1 MPELPEV
8 ETTLKGITKGILNKK
23 IQSFV
28 CRDKKLR
35 WPIPSDMGSFLKNQS
50 FESAQR
56 RGKYIILNL
65 SNNKGSVLIH
75 LGMSGKL
82 RISKNLKSPV
92 KHEHWDI
99 NFIDGWS
106 LRYTDIRKFGAM
118 LKTKKDP
125 NKHKLIKIL
134 GPEPLGNKFNGEYLF
149 KKSRKKSLPIKNFIM
164 DSKIVVGVGNIYANE
179 ALFMAGIRPTKKSG
193 SISKIKFEELSK
205 SIVLTLR
212 EAIEAG
218 GTTLKDYTNA
228 EEAPG
233 YFKKELK
240 VYDRGGENC
249 FKCSKKLKEIRQANR
264 QTVYCSNCQN

>member
-35 WPIPSDMGSFLKNQS
+35 WPIPSDMSSFLKNQS

-92 KHEHWDI
+92 KHEHL
-99 NFIDGWS
+99 S
-106 LRYTDIRKFGAM
+106 LI
-118 LKTKKDP
+118 
-125 NKHKLIKIL
+125 HI
-134 GPEPLGNKFNGEYLF
+134 
-149 KKSRKKSLPIKNFIM
+149 
-164 DSKIVVGVGNIYANE
+164 
-179 ALFMAGIRPTKKSG
+179 
-193 SISKIKFEELSK
+193 
-205 SIVLTLR
+205 
-212 EAIEAG
+212 
-218 GTTLKDYTNA
+218 
-228 EEAPG
+228 
-233 YFKKELK
+233 
-240 VYDRGGENC
+240 
-249 FKCSKKLKEIRQANR
+249 
-264 QTVYCSNCQN
+264 

>member
-23 IQSFV
+23 IQSFI

-149 KKSRKKSLPIKNFIM
+149 KKSRKKSLPVKNFIM

-193 SISKIKFEELSK
+193 LISKIKFEELSK
-205 SIVLTLR
+205 SIVITLR

>member
-205 SIVLTLR
+205 SIVITLR

-264 QTVYCSNCQN
+264 QTVYCPNCQN

>member
-149 KKSRKKSLPIKNFIM
+149 KKSRKKSLPVKNFIM

-193 SISKIKFEELSK
+193 LISKIKFEELTK
-205 SIVLTLR
+205 SIVITLR

>member
-149 KKSRKKSLPIKNFIM
+149 KKSRKKSLPVKNFIM

-179 ALFMAGIRPTKKSG
+179 ALFLAGIRPTKKSG

-205 SIVLTLR
+205 SIAITLR

>member
-35 WPIPSDMGSFLKNQS
+35 WPIPSDMGSFLNNQS

-149 KKSRKKSLPIKNFIM
+149 KKSRKKSLPVKNFIM

-193 SISKIKFEELSK
+193 LISKIKFEELSK

>member
-8 ETTLKGITKGILNKK
+8 ETTLKGISKGILNKK
-23 IQSFV
+23 IESFV

-65 SNNKGSVLIH
+65 TNNKGSVLIH

-82 RISKNLKSPV
+82 RISKNLKSPI

-99 NFIDGWS
+99 NFSDGWS
-106 LRYTDIRKFGAM
+106 LRYTDIRKFGSM

-125 NKHKLIKIL
+125 NKHKLIKNL

-149 KKSRKKSLPIKNFIM
+149 EKSRKKSLPVKNFIM

-205 SIVLTLR
+205 SIVITLR

-249 FKCSKKLKEIRQANR
+249 FKCNKKLKEIRQANR
-264 QTVYCSNCQN
+264 QTVFCSNCQN

>member
-8 ETTLKGITKGILNKK
+8 ETTLKGISKGILNKK
-23 IQSFV
+23 IESFV

-65 SNNKGSVLIH
+65 TNNKGSVLIH

-82 RISKNLKSPV
+82 RISKNLKSPI

-99 NFIDGWS
+99 NFSDGWS

-125 NKHKLIKIL
+125 NKHKLIKNL

-149 KKSRKKSLPIKNFIM
+149 EKSRKKSLPVKNFIM

-179 ALFMAGIRPTKKSG
+179 ALFMSGIRPTKKSG

-205 SIVLTLR
+205 SIVITLR

-249 FKCSKKLKEIRQANR
+249 FKCNKKLKEIRQANR
-264 QTVYCSNCQN
+264 QTVFCSNCQN

>member
-106 LRYTDIRKFGAM
+106 LRYTDVRKFGAM

-149 KKSRKKSLPIKNFIM
+149 KKSRKKSLPVKNFIM

-193 SISKIKFEELSK
+193 LISKIKFEELSK
-205 SIVLTLR
+205 SIVITLR

>member
-35 WPIPSDMGSFLKNQS
+35 WPIPSDMGSFLKNQY

-205 SIVLTLR
+205 SIVITLR

>member
-106 LRYTDIRKFGAM
+106 LRYTDVRKFGAM

-149 KKSRKKSLPIKNFIM
+149 KKSRKKSLPVKNFIM

-193 SISKIKFEELSK
+193 LISKIKFEELSK
-205 SIVLTLR
+205 SIVIILR
-212 EAIEAG
+212 EAIDAG

-249 FKCSKKLKEIRQANR
+249 FKCSKKLKGIRQANR

>member
-249 FKCSKKLKEIRQANR
+249 FKCSKKLKGIRQANR

>member
-35 WPIPSDMGSFLKNQS
+35 WPIPTDMGSFLKNQS

-149 KKSRKKSLPIKNFIM
+149 KKSRKKSLPVKNFIM
-164 DSKIVVGVGNIYANE
+164 DSKVVVGVGNIYANE

-193 SISKIKFEELSK
+193 LISKIKFEELSK
-205 SIVLTLR
+205 SIVITLR